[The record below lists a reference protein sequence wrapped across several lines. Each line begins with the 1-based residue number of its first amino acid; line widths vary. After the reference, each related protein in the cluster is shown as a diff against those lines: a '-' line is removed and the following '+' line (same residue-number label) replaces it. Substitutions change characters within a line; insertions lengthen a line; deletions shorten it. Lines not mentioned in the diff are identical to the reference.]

1 MCRTE
6 VFALGMLKNGS
17 HGMNKCEAY
26 NTKTDKFCNSRK
38 VAAEAFIERDD
49 FDITVR
55 VCRGHAIWYAKHGW
69 TVKYLPAPKI
79 PRWLARNADFR
90 WLQKNT
96 DDISLWSNTALQSEE
111 PYNKG
116 RYGAS
121 ALVGGKRIEVSCSED
136 IAVAMQMLVKLLY
149 SKEWA

>member
-1 MCRTE
+1 
-6 VFALGMLKNGS
+6 
-17 HGMNKCEAY
+17 MNKCEAF
-26 NTKTDKFCNSRK
+26 NNKTGLYCVSRK
-38 VAAEAFIERDD
+38 VVAEAYITDED
-49 FDITVR
+49 FEVVVR

-69 TVKYLPAPKI
+69 TVKYLPAPNI
-79 PRWLARNADFR
+79 PRWLRRNADFR

-96 DDISLWSNTALQSEE
+96 DEISLWSNTALQSEE
-111 PYNKG
+111 PYDKG

-121 ALVGGKRIEVSCSED
+121 ALVGGKRIEASCSED

>member
-1 MCRTE
+1 MVRTAMKLCD
-6 VFALGMLKNGS
+6 ALKANNEPCS
-17 HGMNKCEAY
+17 NKA
-26 NTKTDKFCNSRK
+26 
-38 VAAEAFIERDD
+38 VATASYPSGGIYADA
-49 FDITVR
+49 
-55 VCRGHAIWYAKHGW
+55 CRGHAIGYAKMGLI
-69 TVKYLPAPKI
+69 VKYYEKPRI

-96 DDISLWSNTALQSEE
+96 DEISLWSNNALQSEA
-111 PYNKG
+111 PYDKG